1 MVIKNAIE
9 ELKKSIV
16 NQDELVETLI
26 ITLLAQGHILI
37 EGLPGIAKTTAIK
50 NLSKLFA
57 MKFSRVQ
64 FTPDLLPSDII
75 GAEIYSMKDGSFF
88 IKKGPIFSDLLLADE
103 INRSPAKVQSALL
116 EAMQERQV
124 TIGDHSYD
132 LKWPFLV
139 MATMNPIE
147 QEGVYSLPE
156 AQLDRFLMKVI
167 VHYPKKVKEEV
178 DILNV
183 FDQQMEFKK
192 FNLQELK
199 HTIDKIEKVRIED
212 AIKQYIATIIVKT
225 REHPDIEI
233 GASPRGSIA
242 LLKVAKVVAYLHDR
256 DYVMPSDVIEYIK
269 PVLRHRLKLKF
280 QAQSEGKTEDS
291 IIDETVKSVKL

>member
-16 NQDELVETLI
+16 KQDELVETLI

-124 TIGDHSYD
+124 TIGEHSYD

-167 VHYPKKVKEEV
+167 VHYPKKIEDEV

-212 AIKQYIATIIVKT
+212 AIKQYIATIIIKT

-256 DYVMPSDVIEYIK
+256 DYIMPSDVIEYIK

-291 IIDETVKSVKL
+291 IIDEIVKSIDL

>member
-26 ITLLAQGHILI
+26 VTLLAQGHILI

-50 NLSKLFA
+50 NLSKLFD
-57 MKFSRVQ
+57 MKFKRVQ

-75 GAEIYSMKDGSFF
+75 GAEIYSMKDSSFY

-124 TIGDHSYD
+124 TIGDQSYD

-147 QEGVYSLPE
+147 QEGVYTLPE

-167 VHYPKKVKEEV
+167 VHYPKKAQDEV

-183 FDQQMEFKK
+183 FDKKIDFKK
-192 FNLQELK
+192 FNLNELK
-199 HTIDKIEKVRIED
+199 QTIDKIENVKVEN
-212 AIKQYIATIIVKT
+212 AIKRYIADIIIKT

-256 DYVMPSDVIEYIK
+256 DYTMPSDVIEYIK
-269 PVLRHRLKLKF
+269 PILRHRLKLKF
-280 QAQSEGKTEDS
+280 HAQSEGKTEDS
-291 IIDETVKSVKL
+291 IIDAIVKNIEL

>member
-26 ITLLAQGHILI
+26 VTLLAQGHILI

-50 NLSKLFA
+50 NLSKLFD
-57 MKFSRVQ
+57 MRFKRVQ

-75 GAEIYSMKDGSFF
+75 GAEIYSMKDGSFY

-124 TIGDHSYD
+124 TIGDQSYD

-147 QEGVYSLPE
+147 QEGVYTLPE

-167 VHYPKKVKEEV
+167 VHYPKKAQEEV

-183 FDQQMEFKK
+183 FDQNIEFKK
-192 FNLQELK
+192 FNLNELK
-199 HTIDKIEKVRIED
+199 KTIDKIENVKVED
-212 AIKQYIATIIVKT
+212 AIKRYIADIVVKT

-256 DYVMPSDVIEYIK
+256 DYAMPSDVIEYIK

-291 IIDETVKSVKL
+291 IIDAIVKGIKL

>member
-124 TIGDHSYD
+124 TIGEHSYD

-167 VHYPKKVKEEV
+167 VHYPKKIEDEV

-212 AIKQYIATIIVKT
+212 AIKQYIATIIIKT

-256 DYVMPSDVIEYIK
+256 DYIMPSDVIEYIK

-291 IIDETVKSVKL
+291 IIDEIVKSIDL

>member
-50 NLSKLFA
+50 NLSKLFD

-75 GAEIYSMKDGSFF
+75 GAEIYSMKDGSFS

-147 QEGVYSLPE
+147 QEGVYTLPE

-167 VHYPKKVKEEV
+167 VHYPKKVKDEF

-183 FDQQMEFKK
+183 FDQKMEFKK

-199 HTIDKIEKVRIED
+199 HTIEKIEKVRIED
-212 AIKQYIATIIVKT
+212 AIKEYIAKIVIKT

-242 LLKVAKVVAYLHDR
+242 LLKVARVVAYLHDR

-280 QAQSEGKTEDS
+280 QAQSQGKTEDT
-291 IIDETVKSVKL
+291 IIDAIVKSIDL